1 MLHYAAHYTPSACS
15 APYLGERIRRRTL
28 SAAVGWPQLWKYEL
42 CRTATAAAGIT
53 KDANG
58 FEPRKAGFGLRAF
71 PGVISWVKKCAAQ
84 RQARDCLCALDA
96 IGISPLADMPLAS
109 LLA

>member
-1 MLHYAAHYTPSACS
+1 MLRTILYS
-15 APYLGERIRRRTL
+15 IRLLRSLFRRKRWRTL
-28 SAAVGWPQLWKYEL
+28 SAAVGLSFGSTSCAAL
-42 CRTATAAAGIT
+42 RLRLRLAAAGIT

-96 IGISPLADMPLAS
+96 IGISPLADMPMAS